1 MIDRKFRWEEEWR
14 IKSRMEPWICYIGG
28 AGGAGG
34 DPRDRFPVTDP
45 RHPDYVP
52 PTTPTPPTTTTPT
65 PPTES
70 PTASPT
76 ESPTASPTESPTAS
90 PTDGSDANPPPEYTP
105 PPPEAAV
112 DKVGQAQD
120 AVSGMP
126 ALGDPTKIPAPAQRT
141 VNVQELVEYRISK
154 MLEDDN
160 PYLQAS
166 VTRAKQLA
174 NQSGMLN
181 TSIAASAG
189 VDAAIKSVLPIA
201 QQDAA
206 TLHGQ
211 ALENQRA
218 VNEFLMQ
225 DYMTR
230 NQFKLTEFGYKNTTY
245 NNALQQAH
253 EQNENAI
260 QRNWQTNQNTLDRE
274 LTIWRDKFDAALQ
287 KILASMGFEH
297 DIETGE
303 NSCVANAMTAYA
315 ATVAA
320 IDASYATGGINQESR
335 DFAIKSA
342 AKLRDDTIRKCAG

>member
-45 RHPDYVP
+45 RHPDYVAP
-52 PTTPTPPTTTTPT
+52 PTTPTPPTATTPT
-65 PPTES
+65 P

-126 ALGDPTKIPAPAQRT
+126 KLGDPSKIPAPSQRT

-253 EQNENAI
+253 EQNENSI

-297 DIETGE
+297 DVESGNTD
-303 NSCVANAMTAYA
+303 CVRA
-315 ATVAA
+315 ATAAYTATAQQILAAYTTGQISVATRNSL
-320 IDASYATGGINQESR
+320 ITDARN
-335 DFAIKSA
+335 
-342 AKLRDDTIRKCAG
+342 LMNDTISKCAG